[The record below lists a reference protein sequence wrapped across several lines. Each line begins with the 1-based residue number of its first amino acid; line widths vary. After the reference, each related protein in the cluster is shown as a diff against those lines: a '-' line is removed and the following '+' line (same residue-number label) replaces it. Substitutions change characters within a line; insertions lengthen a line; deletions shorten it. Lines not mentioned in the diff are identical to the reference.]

1 MAPTRLINPLIPDSP
16 QLSAEFMNFLN
27 RMNDNIVEIR
37 ERVIRIETQ
46 DYQFDIRELQK
57 QLAVEVEKRR
67 ELSEKVTELKTRIAP
82 ILGVGA
88 VIVSVL
94 FNIFTKTL
102 HF

>member
-1 MAPTRLINPLIPDSP
+1 MSDPRLVNSLIPNSP
-16 QLSAEFMNFLN
+16 QLSIELMHFLN
-27 RMNDNIVEIR
+27 KMNDNIVEIR

-67 ELSEKVTELKTRIAP
+67 ELSEKVTELKTKIAP
-82 ILGVGA
+82 ILGGA
-88 VIVSVL
+88 VIVASIM
-94 FNIFTKTL
+94 FNVFTRFL